1 MSMNILE
8 YESMEVYTCILPYSC
23 TVILT
28 YIYCMAR
35 IMHIKVAALTVSEVN
50 NGAGT
55 NHKFKLKTKPHAIC
69 RGYYYCAHV
78 VR

>member
-28 YIYCMAR
+28 HIYIY
-35 IMHIKVAALTVSEVN
+35 IYILH
-50 NGAGT
+50 GT
-55 NHKFKLKTKPHAIC
+55 DRAHKS
-69 RGYYYCAHV
+69 RGTYSINA
-78 VR
+78 

>member
-28 YIYCMAR
+28 FIYIYCMAR
-35 IMHIKVAALTVSEVN
+35 IMHIKVVALTVSMPREWL
-50 NGAGT
+50 NG
-55 NHKFKLKTKPHAIC
+55 L
-69 RGYYYCAHV
+69 
-78 VR
+78 